1 MKEPKLQLNRDEL
14 QIIRKILSECY
25 LEHELMKAEIGLSRA
40 KAENALEQEITRWK
54 GHVINIKERRKI
66 NKNLITKIN
75 KYFGFDN
82 E

>member
-1 MKEPKLQLNRDEL
+1 MKEPKLQFKRDEL
-14 QIIRKILSECY
+14 QIIRQILSECY

-40 KAENALEQEITRWK
+40 KAENASEQEITRWK
-54 GHVINIKERRKI
+54 RHVTQIKERRKV

-75 KYFGFDN
+75 KYFGFEN